1 MSILPQ
7 KRDVASLF
15 STGSPYYID
24 FYQRDYKWKREH
36 IEKLLE
42 DLFYRFNLDYNEEL
56 DNNEQTISHY
66 DWYYLNTYVTN
77 IYNGR
82 TFIVDG
88 QQRFTSLTLI
98 LIKLYHLTKSY
109 SELSNLSDYISEKIA
124 GKTPTGREYWMGH
137 DNRKLALEELY
148 LKDNAKHNNSIG
160 PDADISIRNM
170 YQNYNTIDQELSE
183 QLDGWHKLQAFSL
196 WFLQQVMMV
205 QIDISD
211 TSDVPMV
218 FEVINDR
225 GERLKPYE
233 VLKGKLLGQIAKE
246 EIDTYHPIWQ
256 KHVYDIQNISE
267 DYVDDFFRTFFRSK
281 HVETH
286 AEYREFDG
294 DYHKTIYE
302 PKWDKA
308 IKLKRNPT
316 EVKRLIKNDFNYYAD
331 LYVRIMAGSQR
342 IDSAYGP
349 YLYYNDINGQDRQV
363 LLILSACTTND
374 ERETEKI
381 ERISRLFD
389 KHFSLLQLTNSYDS
403 NSFTES
409 LIALSSKLRNKSA
422 DEIEATYYE
431 QIIEDISKAKGV
443 DINNPYDWNFFKDA
457 GRLTLGEKFI
467 RYFFSRIDNF
477 MAAETGLAT
486 ADFYNMARNTGP
498 AYGFHIEHIL
508 ANNDENKAL
517 FNNDD
522 ELFRLERNKLGA
534 LLLLR
539 GKDNEAS
546 GNESFTNKVKTYA
559 GSLLW
564 NQTLHP
570 DLYHNKKRF
579 MEFKNRYNLG
589 FRTYEVFDQEAINE
603 RQMILFKLTKLI
615 WP

>member
-7 KRDVASLF
+7 KCDVTSLF
-15 STGSPYYID
+15 STGKPYYID
-24 FYQRDYKWKREH
+24 FYQRDYKWKTEPIR
-36 IEKLLE
+36 KLLE
-42 DLFYRFNLDYNEEL
+42 DFFYRFNLDYNEEL
-56 DNNEQTISHY
+56 DNNEEAISRY

-109 SELSNLSDYISEKIA
+109 PELSNLSGFISDRIA
-124 GKTPTGREYWMGH
+124 GKTPTGREYWMGR
-137 DNRKLALEELY
+137 NGRKAALEDLY
-148 LKDNAKHNNSIG
+148 LNDNARHDIS
-160 PDADISIRNM
+160 PTSDISIRNI
-170 YQNYNTIDQELSE
+170 YQNYKTIDQELSG
-183 QLDGWHKLQAFSL
+183 QLTDSHKLEAFSL
-196 WFLQQVMMV
+196 WFLQQVMLV
-205 QIDISD
+205 QIEISE
-211 TSDVPMV
+211 TKDVPMV

-281 HVETH
+281 YVETH

-302 PKWDKA
+302 PKWNKA
-308 IKLKRNPT
+308 IKLKQNPR
-316 EVKRLIKNDFNYYAD
+316 EVKRFITNDFSYYAD
-331 LYVRIMAGSQR
+331 LYVRIMNESQK
-342 IDSAYGP
+342 IDSDYGP

-363 LLILSACTTND
+363 LLILSACASND
-374 ERETEKI
+374 EREKEKI
-381 ERISRLFD
+381 ELISRLFD
-389 KHFSLLQLTNSYDS
+389 KHFSLLQLTDSYDS

-409 LIALSSKLRNKSA
+409 LITLSNKVRNKSI
-422 DEIEATYYE
+422 DEIEAMYHS
-431 QIIEDISKAKGV
+431 QIIGDISKAQGV
-443 DINNPYDWNFFKDA
+443 DIDNPYDWNFFKDA

-467 RYFFSRIDNF
+467 RYFFARVDHFIAS
-477 MAAETGLAT
+477 ETGIPT
-486 ADFYNMARNTGP
+486 ADFYNTARNTGP
-498 AYGFHIEHIL
+498 VYGFHIEHIL
-508 ANNDENKAL
+508 ANNDENRTL
-517 FNNDD
+517 FDNDD
-522 ELFRLERNKLGA
+522 ELFRLERNRLGA

-539 GKDNEAS
+539 GRDNEAS
-546 GNESFTNKVKTYA
+546 RNEPFMKKIKTYA

-570 DLYHNKKRF
+570 DFYHNKKGF
-579 MEFKNRYNLG
+579 IEFNSKYNLG
-589 FRTYEVFDQEAINE
+589 FKTYEVYDKEAIDE
-603 RQMILFKLTKLI
+603 RQLILLKVIRLM